1 MLCFC
6 TPVFSWTVP
15 LFFYENICYSCCK
28 GTIPRVFMFMRFILS
43 AKLKSDEIFVVCP
56 FIFLTAF
63 FVAIFLC
70 SQPFTL
76 NLNHTGKCTV
86 EMFFCHVFY
95 YPKGK
100 SLSKFG
106 CRSLFFIWG
115 SDQAFFFNSRF
126 CRKLGRWK
134 LLRHISRRLLV
145 PIWDCDSG
153 VLLPQPPTPPHIL
166 YLNKLTISSK
176 FNSTTTQES

>member
-28 GTIPRVFMFMRFILS
+28 GTLSRVFLFIRFILS
-43 AKLKSDEIFVVCP
+43 PKLKSDEIFVVCP

-86 EMFFCHVFY
+86 EMLFCHVYY

-106 CRSLFFIWG
+106 CRSVPIFYFGLWPGI
-115 SDQAFFFNSRF
+115 FFNSRF
-126 CRKLGRWK
+126 CRKLGIWK
-134 LLRHISRRLLV
+134 LSMHISRRLLI
-145 PIWDCDSG
+145 PIWDYDTG
-153 VLLPQPPTPPHIL
+153 VLLPLPPFPPPE
-166 YLNKLTISSK
+166 NFVS
-176 FNSTTTQES
+176 